1 MSGSLDRRLRCIE
14 QQRPAPGCPTCRAW
28 PAVLTAW
35 EGGPAADPHP
45 ATCPDC
51 DRQRRVY
58 VLEPAHSFDYAAF
71 GHGFQETAAAEPNF
85 ADRWLQEGLHDH
97 P

>member
-1 MSGSLDRRLRCIE
+1 MAHNLAGRVERLER
-14 QQRPAPGCPTCRAW
+14 QRPAPGCPTCRAW

-51 DRQRRVY
+51 DRQRCVY

-71 GHGFQETAAAEPNF
+71 ERSFQEMAAAEPNF
-85 ADRWLQEGLHDH
+85 ADRWLREGPHDH